1 MVDLSDFEGEFD
13 PVDDVVMVTA
23 SAEQLAMAN
32 PFGERECAMV
42 ELDARPVNV
51 SQLADEIEREAGHPV
66 QLSVTNQPEGPSR
79 LFVTPVVEHAVLRTV
94 LDHHEA
100 DDDYGVP
107 ADERERRMLLD
118 KLREGEELTPDEM
131 AKALRLALERS

>member
-1 MVDLSDFEGEFD
+1 MVDLSDFE
-13 PVDDVVMVTA
+13 PLDDVIMVTA

-51 SQLADEIEREAGHPV
+51 SQLADEIEREIGYPV
-66 QLSVTNQPEGPSR
+66 QLSVTNHSDGPSR
-79 LFVTPVVEHAVLRTV
+79 LFVTPVIEQAVLRTV
-94 LDHHEA
+94 LDQHEA
-100 DDDYGVP
+100 DDDYGIP
-107 ADERERRMLLD
+107 ADERERGMLLD
-118 KLREGEELTPDEM
+118 KLRKGEELAPDEM